1 MIKYF
6 FPHLSF
12 LGCILCSIVT
22 SLILTFFLC
31 KFIISF
37 CNKKNMVDE
46 VREAIHFENQE
57 NKKVP
62 PFGGVAI
69 ILSTLI
75 STVLFADLKNIYVQL
90 LLLGMVAIGG
100 VGFYDDFLKVFKK
113 SKQGVKPIIKLFI
126 QGGIGTLIS
135 FNIFEN
141 NKIAVQVPE
150 NYKVISLQTQEES
163 KKVLTK
169 IPFFKKTV
177 VDYNTNEI
185 LKYGALL
192 LYAFLLSFIIAGTS
206 NAVNLT
212 DGVDGLALKNS
223 LLTLAVL
230 TFFSILYDNAILTFF
245 TNSLFIKGISETVI
259 FSCALFFSCLTC
271 LWFNAFPAKIFIGDS
286 GSLMLGGVIAILAIF
301 LRIEWFLPIL
311 CGLFFIETV
320 TVILQVFYFRYTK
333 RKFGQGKK
341 LFLMSPLHYHLI
353 KKGWPEVNTT
363 TRLTIISMIFTI
375 LAVIMIL

>member
-1 MIKYF
+1 
-6 FPHLSF
+6 
-12 LGCILCSIVT
+12 
-22 SLILTFFLC
+22 
-31 KFIISF
+31 
-37 CNKKNMVDE
+37 MVDE

-353 KKGWPEVNTT
+353 KKGCPEVNTT
-363 TRLTIISMIFTI
+363 TRLTIISMIFTL
-375 LAVIMIL
+375 LAVFMIL

>member
-1 MIKYF
+1 MIRYI
-6 FPHLSF
+6 FPQLSS
-12 LGCILCSIVT
+12 LNCLLCSIVT
-22 SLILTFFLC
+22 SLVLTFLFC

-46 VREAIHFENQE
+46 VREELHFENQE
-57 NKKVP
+57 SKKVP

-75 STVLFADLKNIYVQL
+75 STILFANLKNIYVQL
-90 LLLGMVAIGG
+90 LLLSMIVIGG

-113 SKQGVKPIIKLFI
+113 SKNGVKPIIKLII
-126 QGGIGTLIS
+126 QGGIGILIS
-135 FNIFEN
+135 FNVFQN
-141 NKIAVQVPE
+141 HKIAVRVPE
-150 NYKVISLQTQEES
+150 NYKIVSLQRQEEPE
-163 KKVLTK
+163 KIITK

-177 VDYNTNEI
+177 FDYNTSEI
-185 LKYGALL
+185 LKYGAILI
-192 LYAFLLSFIIAGTS
+192 YAFILSFIIAGTS
-206 NAVNLT
+206 NAVNLA

-223 LLTLAVL
+223 LLAFLVL
-230 TFFSILYDNAILTFF
+230 IFFSVLYGNEFLAFF
-245 TNSLFIKGISETVI
+245 SNSLFIRGISETIV
-259 FSCALFFSCLTC
+259 FTCSLFFSCLTC

-286 GSLMLGGVIAILAIF
+286 GSLMLGGIIAILAIF

-341 LFLMSPLHYHLI
+341 LFLLSPLHYHLI

-363 TRLTIISMIFTI
+363 SRLTIVSVI
-375 LAVIMIL
+375 LTFLALIMIL